1 MEGMMMGVC
10 YGCNLEIGKKWSCL
24 CWNPHF
30 TISKGFPYFSEGS
43 VHVIPAKVSENSTP

>member
-30 TISKGFPYFSEGS
+30 TISPLKNPIYYNGEVPL
-43 VHVIPAKVSENSTP
+43 V